1 MKRFVLQQ
9 LIEWKNREDRKP
21 LILNGARQVGKTWLL
36 HEFAKLEYKK
46 EAYVVC
52 RKNNLAR
59 QLFSQDFNVDR
70 ILRGLRAM
78 TSVDIT
84 PGDTLIISV
93 NVTMSTKSAFE
104 FACVIKGDGEVR
116 AKGSLLFTTMDKNAV
131 YKPSQE

>member
-52 RKNNLAR
+52 RKNNLCTPAF
-59 QLFSQDFNVDR
+59 FSGFQ
-70 ILRGLRAM
+70 
-78 TSVDIT
+78 
-84 PGDTLIISV
+84 
-93 NVTMSTKSAFE
+93 
-104 FACVIKGDGEVR
+104 C
-116 AKGSLLFTTMDKNAV
+116 
-131 YKPSQE
+131 

>member
-1 MKRFVLQQ
+1 MQQ

-84 PGDTLIISV
+84 RVIRLLSLMRYKISRKHW
-93 NVTMSTKSAFE
+93 N
-104 FACVIKGDGEVR
+104 
-116 AKGSLLFTTMDKNAV
+116 L
-131 YKPSQE
+131 

>member
-1 MKRFVLQQ
+1 MKRFILQQ

-104 FACVIKGDGEVR
+104 FACVIKVDGEVR
-116 AKGSLLFTTMDKNAV
+116 AKGNLLFTTMDKNAV

>member
-1 MKRFVLQQ
+1 M
-9 LIEWKNREDRKP
+9 
-21 LILNGARQVGKTWLL
+21 GAVSFLFTAMMHSESCIPALCWI
-36 HEFAKLEYKK
+36 FAKLEYKK

-84 PGDTLIISV
+84 PVSYTHLALLHDYELLDR
-93 NVTMSTKSAFE
+93 TMFPL
-104 FACVIKGDGEVR
+104 F
-116 AKGSLLFTTMDKNAV
+116 LL
-131 YKPSQE
+131 